1 MQLHKIEMT
10 TDALWLNLLP
20 MVEKANK
27 HQDFADRL
35 NAEMGK
41 KNLSVKDLSQAC
53 EVTYEMARRYT
64 LGTAKPR
71 DEKLS
76 KIAHWLGVEPA
87 WLDYG
92 RGGDIEVNEP
102 KRKQPVHPDFYPQDE
117 DDPLE
122 FANLSENERRLI
134 RTYRKF
140 PDVEANNMLLA
151 FEMRY
156 KQLYDFYMTYAN
168 HPKK

>member
-1 MQLHKIEMT
+1 
-10 TDALWLNLLP
+10 
-20 MVEKANK
+20 MVEKTNK
-27 HQDFADRL
+27 HQEFADRL
-35 NAEMGK
+35 NAEMSK
-41 KNLSVKDLSQAC
+41 RNLAVKDLSQAC

-76 KIAHWLGVEPA
+76 KIADWLGVDPA

-92 RGGDIEVNEP
+92 SGSSD
-102 KRKQPVHPDFYPQDE
+102 PVPPPERSMPIHPDYVGE
-117 DDPLE
+117 DDPQE
-122 FANLSENERRLI
+122 FASLSELEKRLI

-140 PDVEANNMLLA
+140 PDVEARNMVLA

-156 KQLYDFYMTYAN
+156 KQLYDFYTTYAN
-168 HPKK
+168 QPKK